1 MSTDHD
7 AIASPLGAAS
17 PQSRT
22 DVPCG
27 SHAPSSTVDEG
38 SDERPL
44 ALSEVEL
51 APLPNGWIREGHAT
65 MSEGRMDSVGVFF
78 RTHDCYIGPNGVMPP
93 TGVVSVHGDGVRV
106 SSNRIPPADLITVL
120 RHAEREHQRLQA
132 GGGR

>member
-1 MSTDHD
+1 MSSDLD
-7 AIASPLGAAS
+7 AIESPLGATS

-51 APLPNGWIREGHAT
+51 PPLPEGWTREQTAGMVIFRPHWHCDSLAT
-65 MSEGRMDSVGVFF
+65 LVAHEKRIYLTTVFL
-78 RTHDCYIGPNGVMPP
+78 D
-93 TGVVSVHGDGVRV
+93 VVV
-106 SSNRIPPADLITVL
+106 ADLITVL
-120 RHAEREHQRLQA
+120 RHAEREHQRLKA
-132 GGGR
+132 GGGK